1 MNIII
6 FIFPTKYNLLDA
18 SYVCFKLEIIAHQQ
32 KSYPCTLINVQFK
45 IRNINKNKNIMDLQ
59 YMSKHAEYYFQ
70 DTIAFY
76 E

>member
-6 FIFPTKYNLLDA
+6 ITFPIKYNSLDA
-18 SYVCFKLEIIAHQQ
+18 SYVCFILEIIAYQQ
-32 KSYPCTLINVQFK
+32 KSYPCPVINVQFK
-45 IRNINKNKNIMDLQ
+45 IRNINKNTNIMDLQ
-59 YMSKHAEYYFQ
+59 YMSKHEEYYFQ